1 MIRGRTPSAVRRRPK
16 PIPLWPLVGLVILLA
31 WGPALVGRF
40 FVQETPIPYSHFR
53 TLVDAG
59 RVDHLV
65 LKGHEVYGTL
75 GAPDTLRPHGGARSI
90 KVYQTFL
97 TRLPVLEDAT
107 LIADMRRSVTRVEV
121 QVERIG
127 FPWGVLL
134 LVLTPV
140 ALLVVLGLGLA
151 QSMGGRGR
159 EVFSFGRSRA
169 RLYRRETSA
178 TTFEDVAGAE
188 GPKAELRE
196 VVDFLRGGE
205 ALRRLGARVPKG
217 VLLVGPPGTGKT
229 LLARAVAGEAQV
241 PFFHITGSGFMEMF
255 VGVGAARVRDL
266 FRDARKAAPSILF
279 VDELDSIGRHRAAS
293 LGASHDEREQTL
305 NQLLAE
311 MDGFEPHDKV
321 VVLAATNRP
330 DVLDRALLRAGRFDR
345 RIVVDLPASGE
356 RAAILRV
363 HARNKPLSPDLD
375 LERLARSTP
384 GFSGADLANLLN
396 EAALFA
402 ARRGGERLEPDDV
415 EQARDKVLLGLPRDS
430 MLIDEEE
437 RRVLAYHEGG
447 HAVLAV
453 LLSKGD
459 ALHKVTIVPRGHA
472 MGVTQQ
478 LPEERHFYDREY
490 LLDRLATMLG
500 GRAAEDLVFR
510 TVTNGGE
517 DDLRNATRLARKM
530 VLDWGMGK
538 SLPNLSWGGDH
549 RVDLSGPDAAGPRE
563 YSEATAERIDA
574 DVVDL
579 LERAFRRAH
588 DTLEGHRAGLDRL
601 AGELLEHELVT
612 GVRVREIL
620 GREPASGGR
629 PVEA

>member
-1 MIRGRTPSAVRRRPK
+1 
-16 PIPLWPLVGLVILLA
+16 
-31 WGPALVGRF
+31 
-40 FVQETPIPYSHFR
+40 
-53 TLVDAG
+53 
-59 RVDHLV
+59 
-65 LKGHEVYGTL
+65 
-75 GAPDTLRPHGGARSI
+75 
-90 KVYQTFL
+90 
-97 TRLPVLEDAT
+97 
-107 LIADMRRSVTRVEV
+107 
-121 QVERIG
+121 
-127 FPWGVLL
+127 
-134 LVLTPV
+134 
-140 ALLVVLGLGLA
+140 
-151 QSMGGRGR
+151 
-159 EVFSFGRSRA
+159 
-169 RLYRRETSA
+169 
-178 TTFEDVAGAE
+178 
-188 GPKAELRE
+188 
-196 VVDFLRGGE
+196 
-205 ALRRLGARVPKG
+205 
-217 VLLVGPPGTGKT
+217 
-229 LLARAVAGEAQV
+229 
-241 PFFHITGSGFMEMF
+241 
-255 VGVGAARVRDL
+255 
-266 FRDARKAAPSILF
+266 
-279 VDELDSIGRHRAAS
+279 
-293 LGASHDEREQTL
+293 
-305 NQLLAE
+305 